1 MFRQLSIRARLLFA
15 FFGIS
20 MFAVLAAAA
29 ALYSF
34 LEVGKIISQISEFE
48 APAAMGSLEL
58 SRQAEQMV
66 GAAPALLTAATEGE
80 REQIWASMAFEGER
94 LDQMMLGLKAGRGSG
109 DMSVDLIEWS
119 VSGLRNNLE
128 ELNSLVARR
137 LGFDRDIEELVS
149 KFRIAHGNTQRL
161 LSTALAGLEYEIEIS
176 RVMGADSGAAADAQ
190 MSQNPQLAGMM
201 SARTSLQNAEK
212 HMATIYNTLLEAKMA
227 KQSDRFAVLAIEA
240 QVALGVF
247 ESIAETLGSEL
258 TEDLKVEIRRI
269 RETIEGPANLFS
281 GLEGQFAATEKAREV
296 LIDNSVLSSELT
308 ATVDQ
313 LSSISMKNIDDSFL
327 KAASVQQ
334 ISTVVLMVIVAL
346 SLISSVLIVWLY
358 VGRNLIARLTEL
370 SVSMESVAGGDLK
383 VRLPDSRVNDEIG
396 RMTRALTIFRDTA
409 VEIEESNLREIGQAR
424 QRLLDAIE
432 SISEGFCY
440 YDASDKLVV
449 ANKQY
454 RTLMYSGDESA
465 VVEGMSFEQIIRG
478 AIEKGYIKD
487 AEENV
492 EQWVAERLAQ
502 HRQPGAPILHQRA
515 GGRWIMVSER
525 KIGDGG
531 TVAIYTDITELKQRE
546 SELAE
551 KSRSMEQLSNQIS
564 KYLSPQIYDSIFTG
578 KREVKVASHRR
589 KLSIFFSDI
598 AGFTETAEQLES
610 EDLTKLLNHYLTE
623 MSAIALQHGATIDKF
638 VGDAIVIFFGDPET
652 RGTREDALLCVKM
665 AIAMHRRLEELQAF
679 WRDSGIA
686 KPLQCRIGINT
697 GFCTV
702 GNFGSEDRMDYTI
715 IGSGVNLA
723 SRLEGAASPGQIL
736 ISYETYAL
744 VKDEILCEQ
753 IGEISLTGVSHPV
766 EAYRVVDS
774 YGNLQEERDV
784 VPEEFPNFNLDIN
797 IEDLSPDERGRAV
810 AALSLALEKLGN
822 SKIVAVKNVG

>member
-1 MFRQLSIRARLLFA
+1 MFCRFGIRARLLFA

-34 LEVGKIISQISEFE
+34 LEVGKIINQISGFE
-48 APAAMGSLEL
+48 APAVMGSLEL

-80 REQIWASMAFEGER
+80 REQIWASIAIEGER
-94 LDQMMLGLKAGRGSG
+94 LDRMMLGLKARQGSG

-119 VSGLRNNLE
+119 VSGLRSNLE
-128 ELNSLVARR
+128 DLNSLVARR
-137 LGFDRDIEELVS
+137 LEFDRNIEDLVS
-149 KFRIAHGNTQRL
+149 KFRISHGNTQLL
-161 LSTALAGLEYEIEIS
+161 LSTALAELEYEIEIS
-176 RVMGADSGAAADAQ
+176 RVMDTDFGAAAEAQ
-190 MSQNPQLAGMM
+190 MSQNAQLAGMM
-201 SARTSLQNAEK
+201 TARTSLQIAEK

-227 KQSDRFAVLAIEA
+227 KQPEQFAVLAIEA

-247 ESIAETLGSEL
+247 ESIAVTLGLEL
-258 TEDLKVEIRRI
+258 AKALKVEIQRI
-269 RETIEGPANLFS
+269 RETIEAPANLFT
-281 GLEGQFAATEKAREV
+281 GLEDQFSVTEKARNV
-296 LIDNSVLSSELT
+296 LIDNSVLASELT
-308 ATVDQ
+308 STVDQ
-313 LSSISMKNIDDSFL
+313 LAEISKKNIADSFFE
-327 KAASVQQ
+327 AASVQQ
-334 ISTVVLMVIVAL
+334 MSTVALMVIVAL

-383 VRLPDSRVNDEIG
+383 VRLPDGRADDEIG
-396 RMTRALTIFRDTA
+396 RMTRALTIFRDAA

-465 VVEGMSFEQIIRG
+465 VAEGMTFEQIIRG
-478 AIEKGYIKD
+478 AIAKGYIKD
-487 AEENV
+487 AEGNV

-502 HRQPGAPILHQRA
+502 HRQPGAPSLHQRA

-531 TVAIYTDITELKQRE
+531 TVAIYTDITELKKRE

-551 KSRSMEQLSNQIS
+551 KSSSMEQLSNQLS

-578 KREVKVASHRR
+578 QREVKVASHRR
-589 KLSIFFSDI
+589 KLTIFFSDI
-598 AGFTETAEQLES
+598 AGFTETADQLES

-623 MSAIALQHGATIDKF
+623 MSDIATECGATIDKY

-652 RGTREDALLCVKM
+652 RGIKEDALACVKM
-665 AIAMHRRLEELQAF
+665 AIAMRHRLTELQGI
-679 WRDSGIA
+679 WRDSGIS

-702 GNFGSEDRMDYTI
+702 GNFGSETRMDYTI

-723 SRLEGAASPGQIL
+723 SRLEGAATPGEIL
-736 ISYETYAL
+736 VSHETYAL
-744 VKDEILCEQ
+744 VKDQILCD
-753 IGEISLTGVSHPV
+753 SAGVIELKGISHPV
-766 EAYRVVDS
+766 ETYRVGDLHN
-774 YGNLQEERDV
+774 NLQNGREVIRED
-784 VPEEFPNFNLDIN
+784 FPHFNLEI
-797 IEDLSPDERGRAV
+797 DLDNMSANENTRAV
-810 AALSLALEKLGN
+810 ATLRNALEKLGRAEEDVIRN
-822 SKIVAVKNVG
+822 AL